1 LIDGE
6 TQVGGTT
13 CIVDPTAATEVAAVG
28 VWFDRGSRS
37 ERPGEYGST
46 HFIEH
51 LLFKGTTSRS
61 AYAIAHEIDRLG
73 GSINA
78 FTEREHVCVHAT
90 VPAESFSLAAEILID
105 QTNESIL
112 DPAEVERERSV
123 IENELEA
130 ADDDPEEFASDV
142 FAETL
147 WPEHPLGRRI
157 GGTAAEVGSLSRDA
171 LVEAYGRYFKR
182 RVPLV
187 TAAGDIDLG
196 TVSSRFSG
204 AFGFSVDASVKNAE
218 PPLTT
223 GAHYRAAPFQHTQL
237 FCSFQLQRKLSHDEY
252 HALQIANSSIGD
264 SMGSRLFQALREKRG
279 LCYSVYSAPSL
290 LSDTAVWTVYASS
303 KTETAP
309 ELLGALAGELEAL
322 LRSGLSSQEID
333 DARAQLR
340 GGMKLDALDV
350 EYRMRRIARQAL
362 YGYAP
367 LAVADASSRIAAMDE
382 SLVDRTFRTISDPRS
397 AFILGVGPARGRAKF
412 EAAAEAALD
421 RIRKCV

>member
-1 LIDGE
+1 MIDGE
-6 TQVGGTT
+6 TQVDGTT

-28 VWFDRGSRS
+28 VWFDRGSRHEAS
-37 ERPGEYGST
+37 GEYGST

-51 LLFKGTTSRS
+51 MLFKGTASRT
-61 AYAIAHEIDRLG
+61 AYGIAREIDRLG

-105 QTNESIL
+105 QTNNSLL
-112 DPAEVERERSV
+112 DPEEVERERSV

-147 WPEHPLGRRI
+147 WPGHPLGRRV
-157 GGTAAEVGSLSRDA
+157 GGTAAEVASLSRDSLA
-171 LVEAYGRYFKR
+171 ETYGRYFKR

-196 TVSSRFSG
+196 SVSKCFAG
-204 AFGFSVDASVKNAE
+204 AFGFSAGTAESVPA

-223 GAHYRAAPFQHTQL
+223 GAYYRAAPFQHTQL
-237 FCSFQLQRKLSHDEY
+237 FCAFQIPRKLSHDEY
-252 HALQIANSSIGD
+252 HALQIANSSVGD
-264 SMGSRLFQALREKRG
+264 SMGSRLFQGLREKRG
-279 LCYSVYSAPSL
+279 LCYSIYSAPSL
-290 LSDTAVWTVYASS
+290 LSDATVWTVYASS
-303 KTETAP
+303 KTETVP
-309 ELLGALAGELEAL
+309 ELLEALAGELEVL
-322 LRSGLSSQEID
+322 FRSGLTAQEIG

-367 LAVADASSRIAAMDE
+367 LSVSDASSRIAAIDE
-382 SLVDRTFRTISDPRS
+382 GFVAHAFRTIADPGS
-397 AFILGVGPARGRAKF
+397 VFLLGVGPARGRAKYA
-412 EAAAEAALD
+412 AAAEAALD
-421 RIRKCV
+421 RIRRSI